1 MGSKHI
7 ELLPMMVPTL
17 ILFLKDESPAVAR
30 QAIITGTFLFRTVLE
45 KIAIEVNDLS
55 CIWLLFNPFIIYSII
70 GYYSSFVIEYLLN
83 WFQ

>member
-55 CIWLLFNPFIIYSII
+55 CI
-70 GYYSSFVIEYLLN
+70 
-83 WFQ
+83 